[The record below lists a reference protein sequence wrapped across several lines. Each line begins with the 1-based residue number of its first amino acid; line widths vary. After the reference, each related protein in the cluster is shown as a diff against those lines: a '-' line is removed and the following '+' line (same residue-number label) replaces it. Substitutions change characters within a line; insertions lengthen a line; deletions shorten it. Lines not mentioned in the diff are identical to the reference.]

1 MKSDQELQAH
11 VLAGLK
17 WDPRVHGNEIG
28 VIAKDGAVTLTGA
41 VQSYAEK
48 LAAESAA
55 KRVKGVR
62 AIAEDLEV
70 KLPDEPRAGDEG
82 IAERIAR
89 LITWASTLR
98 NANVLAEV
106 RHGYVTLSGEVDY
119 PYQKQLVANRV
130 AELDGVRGVSNN
142 IKFREAPAE
151 VHARDVVRQIMR
163 ALHRYASIEASNIH
177 VSVANGNVKLEGTI
191 PTYPERELVEE
202 AVWAAGGVRTIE
214 DHLIVG

>member
-1 MKSDQELQAH
+1 MKSDQELQTD
-11 VLAGLK
+11 VLAELK

-28 VIAKDGAVTLTGA
+28 VVAKDGAVTLTGV

-62 AIAEDLEV
+62 AIAQDIEV
-70 KLPDEPRAGDEG
+70 KLPDELRAGDEG

-89 LITWASTLR
+89 LITWTSSLR
-98 NANVLAEV
+98 DTNVLAEV
-106 RHGYVTLSGEVDY
+106 RRGYVTLTGEVEY
-119 PYQKQLVANRV
+119 PYQKHLVANRV
-130 AELDGVRGVSNN
+130 AELDGVSGISNN

-151 VHARDVVRQIMR
+151 VHTRDVVRQIMR
-163 ALHRYASIEASNIH
+163 ALHRHASIEASNIH

-202 AVWAAGGVRTIE
+202 AVWAAGGVKAIE
-214 DHLIVG
+214 DHLRVG